1 MPAEAT
7 DEILL
12 TADPEILEKCIHDR
26 NMAKL
31 QRARNIKFDQCVNLA
46 TEVSN
51 GEGCRT
57 KQIAL
62 LEAHIAQMAQLI
74 YELKRQ
80 REILFASDY
89 AGSSFI
95 DHMWG
100 GYNLDTAQYKSEWI
114 IKTAS
119 KLLLM
124 IIKKVY
130 KNKRLDRR
138 PRQHVTFVFKREVN
152 E

>member
-1 MPAEAT
+1 MPTEAT

-31 QRARNIKFDQCVNLA
+31 KRARNIKFDQCVHLA
-46 TEVSN
+46 TAVSN
-51 GEGCRT
+51 GEGCIT

-62 LEAHIAQMAQLI
+62 LDANIAQMAQLI

-80 REILFASDY
+80 REILFASYY

-100 GYNLDTAQYKSEWI
+100 GYSLDTEKYKSEWI
-114 IKTAS
+114 ESTAS
-119 KLLLM
+119 KLRLM
-124 IIKKVY
+124 IIEKVY
-130 KNKRLDRR
+130 KNKRLQRR
-138 PRQHVTFVFKREVN
+138 PRHNITFVFKAPA
-152 E
+152 